1 MKRLAILLPAALFAL
16 PAPAQ
21 DAPRPAPR
29 CAPATD
35 MRSTLLEAFG
45 EERRFVGLIE
55 SKGVL
60 ELYSGPDS
68 WSLTLTRPDGT
79 ACLVAAGYA
88 HFLIPP
94 GEPA

>member
-1 MKRLAILLPAALFAL
+1 MKRLAFILLAALFAQ

-21 DAPRPAPR
+21 DTPRQMPR
-29 CAPATD
+29 CAPAAD
-35 MRSTLLEAFG
+35 MRALLRDAFD
-45 EERRFVGLIE
+45 ERRRFAGLIADQ
-55 SKGVL
+55 GVL

-79 ACLVAAGYA
+79 ACLIAAGYD